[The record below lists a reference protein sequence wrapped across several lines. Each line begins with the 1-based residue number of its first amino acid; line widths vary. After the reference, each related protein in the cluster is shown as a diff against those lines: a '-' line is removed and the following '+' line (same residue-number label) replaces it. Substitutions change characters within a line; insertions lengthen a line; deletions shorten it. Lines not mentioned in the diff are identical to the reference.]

1 MLFLILAMVDSCEE
15 LDAVMYVYLKCEE
28 DMRRVAYAEV
38 KNMQDAEDVVY
49 AVLLWIV
56 ENHKKMPQMNEKE
69 LKNYVLRA
77 VRNRA
82 KNFVRQGK
90 RIESLDG
97 SDIADRRIRF
107 QNCLTRNTIFPYWK
121 KPKPA
126 FVGWSPYITML

>member
-107 QNCLTRNTIFPYWK
+107 QNCLTRNTIFPYWE
-121 KPKPA
+121 KPRTVSA
-126 FVGWSPYITML
+126 DWTPYIMML